1 MLEFDANDDHA
12 RLPGAGE
19 GDAYKA
25 GAPRPP
31 IVRCARDLDG
41 PHRADEDGRRRQQR
55 PPAQLARLRAA
66 ARGGCTR
73 TARPAVLVLARA
85 RRLRRRACHGR
96 SAGSPS

>member
-31 IVRCARDLDG
+31 IVRRARDLEG
-41 PHRADEDGRRRQQR
+41 PHGPDEDSRRRQQR

-66 ARGGCTR
+66 ARGGCPRRACTPIL
-73 TARPAVLVLARA
+73 ALARA
-85 RRLRRRACHGR
+85 RRLRRKACPGR
-96 SAGSPS
+96 PAGSLD

>member
-1 MLEFDANDDHA
+1 MLEYDANDDHA

-31 IVRCARDLDG
+31 IVRRARDLDG
-41 PHRADEDGRRRQQR
+41 PHGSGEGSGRRPQR
-55 PPAQLARLRAA
+55 PPAGLARMRAA
-66 ARGGCTR
+66 ARGAC
-73 TARPAVLVLARA
+73 ARSSRLPILALARA
-85 RRLRRRACHGR
+85 RRQRRRACHGR

>member
-1 MLEFDANDDHA
+1 MLEYDANDDHA

-31 IVRCARDLDG
+31 IVRRARDLEG
-41 PHRADEDGRRRQQR
+41 PHGSAEGNGRRLQR
-55 PPAQLARLRAA
+55 PPAGLARLRAA
-66 ARGGCTR
+66 ARVRCTR
-73 TARPAVLVLARA
+73 SMRPPVLAFARA
-85 RRLRRRACHGR
+85 RRLRRRACHRR

>member
-1 MLEFDANDDHA
+1 MLEYDANDDHA

-19 GDAYKA
+19 GDAHKA

-31 IVRCARDLDG
+31 IVRRARDPEG
-41 PHRADEDGRRRQQR
+41 PHGAGPDSGRRQQR
-55 PPAQLARLRAA
+55 PPAMLARLRAA

-73 TARPAVLVLARA
+73 TARSPILALARA
-85 RRLRRRACHGR
+85 RRLRRRACRGR